1 MNYKTK
7 VLPILK
13 EAEKELQKYYGNVG
27 KVENKSENPADVVTE
42 LDKNTETLI
51 AKWLK
56 KIDPTI
62 EFVGEEFGGNQNAD
76 RFWLC
81 DPIDGTAHFVR
92 GMSFCTIMLCLVE
105 NGEVVFAAINDFT
118 RGDMYWA
125 EKGKGAWKNSERIR
139 VSSRPLNQ
147 AYVFTEVKNLED
159 EEALERYLRLRKQ
172 CIQMDT
178 VSAGYEYIMAAS
190 GRAEGRITLEACG
203 KIWDYAPGSL
213 LVTEAGGVVANIG
226 KATYDYRLLSNI
238 AVNPVLYKELT
249 QGKDAIFP
257 VE

>member
-118 RGDMYWA
+118 RG
-125 EKGKGAWKNSERIR
+125 K
-139 VSSRPLNQ
+139 V
-147 AYVFTEVKNLED
+147 
-159 EEALERYLRLRKQ
+159 RYKYLPTHTML
-172 CIQMDT
+172 
-178 VSAGYEYIMAAS
+178 
-190 GRAEGRITLEACG
+190 
-203 KIWDYAPGSL
+203 
-213 LVTEAGGVVANIG
+213 
-226 KATYDYRLLSNI
+226 
-238 AVNPVLYKELT
+238 
-249 QGKDAIFP
+249 
-257 VE
+257 

>member
-62 EFVGEEFGGNQNAD
+62 EFVGEEFGGNQNSD

-81 DPIDGTAHFVR
+81 DPID
-92 GMSFCTIMLCLVE
+92 E

-125 EKGKGAWKNSERIR
+125 EKGKGAWKNSEQIR

-213 LVTEAGGVVANIG
+213 LVTEAGGVVTNIG